1 MYRSDGRRLPSPVI
15 ATKLASW
22 VTTLAEPFGVDRPLL
37 AAPMAGGASG
47 PALVRAVTAAG
58 GFGFLAA
65 GYKTPDAVAAELTS
79 LRAGGQPFGVNV
91 FVPGSASIDEP
102 AFRRYARTIAG
113 EGEPY
118 GLDLGAAEF
127 VSDDDHWTDKI
138 DLLLADPVP
147 VVSFTFGV
155 PPADVVAALQR
166 VGTQVLVTVTSADEA
181 RAAGDVDGL
190 VVQGSA
196 AGAHSGTH
204 DPARQL
210 VETRLTDL
218 ISQVRAVTD
227 RPLVAAGGLATPD
240 QVREVLALG
249 AAAAMVGTALLR
261 TDESG
266 AGQLHKDA
274 LADPARTRTVL
285 TRAFTGR
292 PARGLLNGF
301 IERNDAFAP
310 VGYPAIHHLTRPLRA
325 AAAKAGDAE
334 RVHLWAGTGYALART
349 GPVAD
354 VVETL
359 TASL

>member
-1 MYRSDGRRLPSPVI
+1 VAARLPSPVN
-15 ATKLASW
+15 ATKLGRW
-22 VTTLAEPFGVDRPLL
+22 VTTLTEPFGVARPLV
-37 AAPMAGGASG
+37 AAPMAGGPSG
-47 PALVRAVTAAG
+47 PELVRAVTAAG

-65 GYKTPDAVAAELTS
+65 GYKAPEAVAAELTS

-118 GLDLGAAEF
+118 GLDLGAAEL
-127 VSDDDHWTDKI
+127 VADDDHWSDKI
-138 DLLLADPVP
+138 DLLLTDPVP

-155 PPADVVAALQR
+155 PPADVVTALRR
-166 VGTQVLVTVTSADEA
+166 VGTRVLVTVTSADEA
-181 RAAGDVDGL
+181 QAAGDVDGL
-190 VVQGSA
+190 VVQSSA
-196 AGAHSGTH
+196 AGAHSGMH
-204 DPARQL
+204 NAGRQP
-210 VETRLTDL
+210 VETRLVDL
-218 ISQVRAVTD
+218 IPQLRAATD
-227 RPLVAAGGLATPD
+227 RPLIAAGGLGTPD

-249 AAAAMVGTALLR
+249 AVAAMVGTALLR

>member
-1 MYRSDGRRLPSPVI
+1 LPGPGNL
-15 ATKLASW
+15 TKLDA
-22 VTTLAEPFGVDRPLL
+22 VTDLFGVDRPLV
-37 AAPMAGGASG
+37 AAPMAGGPSG

-65 GYKTPDAVAAELTS
+65 GYKAPDAVAAELAD
-79 LRAGGQPFGVNV
+79 LRDGGRPFGVNV
-91 FVPGSASIDEP
+91 FVPGPASIDEA
-102 AFRRYARTIAG
+102 AFRRYAQTIAG

-118 GLDLGAAEF
+118 GLDLGDAEPL
-127 VSDDDHWTDKI
+127 SDDDHWADKI
-138 DLLLADPVP
+138 DLLVANPVP

-155 PPADVVAALQR
+155 PPADVVAALRR
-166 VGTQVLVTVTSADEA
+166 VGTRVLVTVTSADEA

-218 ISQVRAVTD
+218 IQQVRAVTD
-227 RPLVAAGGLATPD
+227 RPLVAAGGLATSA
-240 QVREVLALG
+240 QVREVLTLG
-249 AAAAMVGTALLR
+249 AGAAMVGTALLR

-266 AGQLHKDA
+266 ASQLHKDA

-325 AAAKAGDAE
+325 AALKAGDAE

-354 VVETL
+354 LVEML

>member
-1 MYRSDGRRLPSPVI
+1 
-15 ATKLASW
+15 
-22 VTTLAEPFGVDRPLL
+22 
-37 AAPMAGGASG
+37 MAGGASG

-65 GYKTPDAVAAELTS
+65 GYKTPDAVAAELTP

-91 FVPGSASIDEP
+91 FVPGQASIDETS
-102 AFRRYARTIAG
+102 FRRYARTIAG

-118 GLDLGAAEF
+118 GLDLGAAEL

-155 PPADVVAALQR
+155 PPADVVTALRR
-166 VGTQVLVTVTSADEA
+166 VGTRVLVTVTSADEA
-181 RAAGDVDGL
+181 RTVGEVDGL
-190 VVQGSA
+190 VVQSSA

-210 VETRLTDL
+210 VETRLIDL
-218 ISQVRAVTD
+218 IPQVRAVTD
-227 RPLVAAGGLATPD
+227 LPLIAAGGLATPD
-240 QVREVLALG
+240 QVRDVLALG

-292 PARGLLNGF
+292 LARGLLNGF

-310 VGYPAIHHLTRPLRA
+310 LGYPAIHHLTRPLRA

-354 VVETL
+354 VVEML